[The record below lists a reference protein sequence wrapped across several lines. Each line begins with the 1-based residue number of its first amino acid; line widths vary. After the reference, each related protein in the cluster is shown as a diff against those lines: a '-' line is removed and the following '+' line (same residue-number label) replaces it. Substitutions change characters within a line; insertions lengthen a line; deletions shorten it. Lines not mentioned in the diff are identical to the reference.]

1 MGANPSSQ
9 EGGAPIEN
17 QRTLRIHLVLEV
29 SIPEGT
35 PVFQALTLAFWR
47 FQGVAV
53 TSLFTAVLQ
62 AIEAR
67 TRTELVARFPGR
79 FRDKGRQAQPRQ
91 WQLPFGRVRFALAK
105 LWDPVARRTV
115 YPLKE
120 AMEVPKY
127 VRWCEETL
135 VPGYRL
141 AVLQSFRQSR
151 NALQG
156 LAPDGRAPSHATVHR
171 RFQGFAATLDPVPD
185 YSHRRGSKPAAYQQA
200 DGTKLKL
207 QAQGHRAG
215 SADLRL
221 VVGSR
226 TPHGP
231 LEVLDYSV
239 GDAWETIAERLRQRF
254 PKPPKVLVS
263 DGEEGIP
270 EALAGPET
278 LHQRCLVHGRRNLPF
293 ALYQD
298 GCKKG
303 DREPIEA
310 AFARIPGLQ
319 LCQAELARLD
329 PTDKATLRE
338 LLEASEQAFLA
349 LKRKLPAIDFP
360 HTRAYVLGLIEDGL
374 AYLRHLLATGETIP
388 LSTNRLESIWS
399 RVVLRLKQIGRR
411 WSIPGALHML
421 AACLIYALHPQRYAE
436 AEAALRGEHLP
447 QLSVLITSLET
458 VWAS

>member
-1 MGANPSSQ
+1 MGANPSDE

-17 QRTLRIHLVLEV
+17 QRTLQIHLVLEV
-29 SIPEGT
+29 KIPEEAT
-35 PVFQALTLAFWR
+35 LFQALTLAFWR

-53 TSLFTAVLQ
+53 TTLFTTVLQ
-62 AIEAR
+62 AIESR
-67 TRTELVARFPGR
+67 TRTELDTRFPGR
-79 FRDKGRQAQPRQ
+79 FRDKGTQGRR
-91 WQLPFGRVRFALAK
+91 WQLPFGLVRFALVK
-105 LWDPVARRTV
+105 LWDPVARRAV

-120 AMEVPKY
+120 AMELPRY

-141 AVLQSFRQSR
+141 AVLHSFRQSR
-151 NALQG
+151 KAIAG
-156 LAPDGRAPSHATVHR
+156 LAPDGRAPSPATVHR
-171 RFQGFAATLDPVPD
+171 RFQGFAASLDPVPD
-185 YSHRRGSKPAAYQQA
+185 YTHRRGPKPAAYQQA
-200 DGTKLKL
+200 DGTKSKL
-207 QAQGHRAG
+207 QAQGHHAG

-239 GDAWETIAERLRQRF
+239 GDSWDAISQRLRQRF

-270 EALAGPET
+270 EALAGPDT

-298 GCKKG
+298 GYGKA
-303 DREPIEA
+303 DRTRIEQ

-319 LCQAELARLD
+319 LCQAELARVA
-329 PTDKATLRE
+329 PTDQAALRE
-338 LLEASEQAFLA
+338 LLEASEQAFRA
-349 LKRKLPAIDFP
+349 LKRKLPAADFP
-360 HTRAYVLGLIEDGL
+360 HTRAYVLGLIADGL
-374 AYLRHLLATGETIP
+374 AYLRHLLATGHTIP
-388 LSTNRLESIWS
+388 ISTNRLESIWS
-399 RVVLRLKQIGRR
+399 RVVLRLKQIGHR

-421 AACLIYALHPQRYAE
+421 AACLVYALHPKRYAE
-436 AEAALRGEHLP
+436 AEATLRGEHLP
-447 QLSVLITSLET
+447 HLAVLITSLEA

>member
-1 MGANPSSQ
+1 M
-9 EGGAPIEN
+9 
-17 QRTLRIHLVLEV
+17 
-29 SIPEGT
+29 
-35 PVFQALTLAFWR
+35 
-47 FQGVAV
+47 
-53 TSLFTAVLQ
+53 
-62 AIEAR
+62 
-67 TRTELVARFPGR
+67 
-79 FRDKGRQAQPRQ
+79 
-91 WQLPFGRVRFALAK
+91 K

-120 AMEVPKY
+120 ALELPKRI
-127 VRWCEETL
+127 RWCEETL

-141 AVLQSFRQSR
+141 AVLQSFRQSQR
-151 NALQG
+151 AVAG
-156 LAPDGRAPSHATVHR
+156 LAPDGRAPSPATIHR

-185 YSHRRGSKPAAYQQA
+185 YTHRPGPKPAAFQQA

-207 QAQGHRAG
+207 QAQGHAAG
-215 SADLRL
+215 STDLRL

-226 TPHGP
+226 TPQGP

-254 PKPPKVLVS
+254 PTPPKVLVS

-270 EALAGPET
+270 EALAGPGT

-298 GCKKG
+298 GYRKAARG
-303 DREPIEA
+303 RIER

-329 PTDKATLRE
+329 PTDKAALRE
-338 LLEASEQAFLA
+338 LLAASEQAFVA
-349 LKRKLPAIDFP
+349 LQRKLPAADFP
-360 HTRAYVLGLIEDGL
+360 HTRAYVLRLIEDGL
-374 AYLRHLLATGETIP
+374 TYLCHLLATGERIP

-399 RVVLRLKQIGRR
+399 RAVLRLKQIGRR
-411 WSIPGALHML
+411 WSVPGALHML
-421 AACLIYALHPQRYAE
+421 AACLVYALHPTRYAE
-436 AEAALRGEHLP
+436 AEAALGGEHVP

>member
-1 MGANPSSQ
+1 
-9 EGGAPIEN
+9 
-17 QRTLRIHLVLEV
+17 
-29 SIPEGT
+29 
-35 PVFQALTLAFWR
+35 
-47 FQGVAV
+47 V
-53 TSLFTAVLQ
+53 TTLFTAVLR
-62 AIEAR
+62 AIESR
-67 TRTELVARFPGR
+67 TRTELETRFPGR
-79 FRDKGRQAQPRQ
+79 FRDKGTQGRQ
-91 WQLPFGRVRFALAK
+91 WQLPFGLVRFALMK

-115 YPLKE
+115 YPRKE
-120 AMEVPKY
+120 AMELPKH

-141 AVLQSFRQSR
+141 AVLQSFRQSQKAVR
-151 NALQG
+151 G

-185 YSHRRGSKPAAYQQA
+185 STHRPGPKPAAYQQA

-226 TPHGP
+226 SPHGP
-231 LEVLDYSV
+231 LEVLDFSV
-239 GDAWETIAERLRQRF
+239 GDAWETIAQRLRQRF

-270 EALAGPET
+270 EALAGPDT

-298 GCKKG
+298 GYVKA
-303 DREPIEA
+303 DRTRIEQ

-319 LCQAELARLD
+319 LCQAELARVD

-349 LKRKLPAIDFP
+349 LKRQLPEIDFP
-360 HTRAYVLGLIEDGL
+360 
-374 AYLRHLLATGETIP
+374 
-388 LSTNRLESIWS
+388 
-399 RVVLRLKQIGRR
+399 
-411 WSIPGALHML
+411 
-421 AACLIYALHPQRYAE
+421 
-436 AEAALRGEHLP
+436 LP
-447 QLSVLITSLET
+447 APTS
-458 VWAS
+458 WASSRTGWPTSATSWRPARPSRSPRTGWRASGAGCSCASSRSAAGGPYPGRSTCWRLVSCTPSTRSATRRLRRPFGESTSPSSRS

>member
-1 MGANPSSQ
+1 MGANPSGQ

-17 QRTLRIHLVLEV
+17 QRTLQIHLVLEV

-35 PVFQALTLAFWR
+35 TLFQALTLAFWR
-47 FQGVAV
+47 FQGLAV
-53 TSLFTAVLQ
+53 TTLFTAVLQ

-67 TRTELVARFPGR
+67 SQTELAARFPGR
-79 FRDKGRQAQPRQ
+79 FRNKGTQARQ
-91 WQLPFGRVRFALAK
+91 WQLPFGQVRLALAK
-105 LWDPVARRTV
+105 LWDRVARQTV

-120 AMEVPKY
+120 AMELPKH

-141 AVLQSFRQSR
+141 AILQSFRQSQQ
-151 NALQG
+151 AVQG
-156 LAPDGRAPSHATVHR
+156 LAPDGRAPSHSTVHR

-185 YSHRRGSKPAAYQQA
+185 YTHRRGSKPAAYQQA

-207 QAQGHRAG
+207 QVQGHNAG

-239 GDAWETIAERLRQRF
+239 ADSWDEIAQRLRQRF

-270 EALAGPET
+270 EALAGPGT

-298 GCKKG
+298 GYLKA
-303 DREPIEA
+303 DRDRVEQ

-329 PTDKATLRE
+329 PTDTAAIRE
-338 LLEASEQAFLA
+338 LLETSEQAFLA
-349 LKRKLPAIDFP
+349 LKRRLPAADFP
-360 HTRAYVLGLIEDGL
+360 HTRRYVLGLIEDGL
-374 AYLRHLLATGETIP
+374 AYLRHLLATGQTIP

-399 RVVLRLKQIGRR
+399 RVLLRLKQIGRR
-411 WSIPGALHML
+411 WSAPGALNML
-421 AACLIYALHPQRYAE
+421 AACLVYALHPKRYAE

-447 QLSVLITSLET
+447 QVSVLITSLET
-458 VWAS
+458 AWAS

>member
-1 MGANPSSQ
+1 M
-9 EGGAPIEN
+9 
-17 QRTLRIHLVLEV
+17 T
-29 SIPEGT
+29 T
-35 PVFQALTLAFWR
+35 
-47 FQGVAV
+47 
-53 TSLFTAVLQ
+53 LFTAVLQ

-67 TRTELVARFPGR
+67 SRMALVTRCPGR
-79 FRDKGRQAQPRQ
+79 FRNMGTPPRQ
-91 WQLPFGRVRFALAK
+91 WELPFGPVQFALGK
-105 LWDPVARRTV
+105 LWDRVARQTV

-120 AMEVPKY
+120 AMEVPAR
-127 VRWCEETL
+127 VRWCAETL

-141 AVLQSFRQSR
+141 AVIPSFRQSQK
-151 NALQG
+151 AVAG
-156 LAPDGRAPSHATVHR
+156 LAPDGRAPSHAPVHR

-185 YSHRRGSKPAAYQQA
+185 CTHRPGPTPAAYHQA
-200 DGTKLKL
+200 DGTQLKL
-207 QAQGHRAG
+207 QARGHQAG

-226 TPHGP
+226 TPPAPWRCSTTVSGIP
-231 LEVLDYSV
+231 GGAV
-239 GDAWETIAERLRQRF
+239 AERLRQRF

-263 DGEEGIP
+263 DGEEGLP
-270 EALAGPET
+270 EALASPDT

-298 GCKKG
+298 GYLQA
-303 DREPIEA
+303 DRARIER

-338 LLEASEQAFLA
+338 VLAASEQAFLA
-349 LKRKLPAIDFP
+349 LKRQLPELDFP

-374 AYLRHLLATGETIP
+374 ASLRHLLATGQTIP

-399 RVVLRLKQIGRR
+399 RILLRLKQIGCR
-411 WSIPGALHML
+411 WSAPGALHML
-421 AACLIYALHPQRYAE
+421 AACLVYALHPKRYAE

>member
-1 MGANPSSQ
+1 MGANPSSE

-17 QRTLRIHLVLEV
+17 QRTLQIHLVLEV

-35 PVFQALTLAFWR
+35 TLFQALTLAFWR
-47 FQGVAV
+47 FQGLAV
-53 TSLFTAVLQ
+53 TTLFRAVLQ

-67 TRTELVARFPGR
+67 TQRELEARFPGR
-79 FRDKGRQAQPRQ
+79 FRNKGRSQPRQ
-91 WQLPFGRVRFALAK
+91 WQLPFGPVRFALAK
-105 LWDPVARRTV
+105 LWDRGARRTV

-120 AMEVPKY
+120 AMEVPER

-135 VPGYRL
+135 LPGYRL
-141 AVLQSFRQSR
+141 AVLQSFRQSQK
-151 NALQG
+151 AVAG
-156 LAPDGRAPSHATVHR
+156 MAPDGRAPSHQTVHR
-171 RFQGFAATLDPVPD
+171 RFQDFAETLDPIPD
-185 YSHRRGSKPAAYQQA
+185 YTHRPGPKPAAYQQA

-207 QAQGHRAG
+207 QAQGRNAG
-215 SADLRL
+215 SADMRL

-239 GDAWETIAERLRQRF
+239 GDSWEEIAARLRRRF
-254 PKPPKVLVS
+254 PKPPKVLLS

-270 EALAGPET
+270 EALAGPDT

-298 GCKKG
+298 GYGKA
-303 DREPIEA
+303 DRTRIEQ

-329 PTDKATLRE
+329 PTDHAALRE

-349 LKRKLPAIDFP
+349 LKRRLPATEFP
-360 HTRAYVLGLIEDGL
+360 HTRRYVLGLIEDGL
-374 AYLRHLLATGETIP
+374 AYLRHLLATGQTIP

-399 RVVLRLKQIGRR
+399 RVLLRLKQIGRR

-421 AACLIYALHPQRYAE
+421 AACLVYALHPQRYAE
-436 AEAALRGEHLP
+436 AEAALRGEFLP
-447 QLSVLITSLET
+447 QVSVLITSLET

>member
-1 MGANPSSQ
+1 MGVNPFGQ

-35 PVFQALTLAFWR
+35 PLFQALTLAFWR

-53 TSLFTAVLQ
+53 TTLFTAVLQ

-67 TRTELVARFPGR
+67 TRTELETRFPGR
-79 FRDKGRQAQPRQ
+79 FRDKGRQARQ
-91 WQLPFGRVRFALAK
+91 WQLPFGAVQLGLVK
-105 LWDPVARRTV
+105 LRDRLARRTV

-120 AMEVPKY
+120 ALELPGH

-135 VPGYRL
+135 APGYRL
-141 AVLQSFRQSR
+141 AVIQSFRQSQR
-151 NALQG
+151 AVAG
-156 LAPDGRAPSHATVHR
+156 LAPDGRAPSLATVHR

-185 YSHRRGSKPAAYQQA
+185 YTHRPGPKPAAYQQA

-207 QAQGHRAG
+207 QAAGHAAG

-226 TPHGP
+226 TPHGA

-239 GDAWETIAERLRQRF
+239 GDSWDAIAQRLRQRF
-254 PKPPKVLVS
+254 PTPPQVLLS

-270 EALAGPET
+270 AALAGPAT
-278 LHQRCLVHGRRNLPF
+278 RHQRCLVHGRRHLLS

-298 GCKKG
+298 GVKKAA
-303 DREPIEA
+303 RAPIET

-319 LCQAELARLD
+319 LCEAELARVE
-329 PTDKATLRE
+329 PTDTATLRA
-338 LLEASEQAFLA
+338 LLAASERTFRT
-349 LKRKLPAIDFP
+349 LKRKLPRAQFP
-360 HTRAYVLGLIEDGL
+360 HTRRYVLGLIEDGL
-374 AYLRHLLATGETIP
+374 AYLRHLLATGQRIP

-399 RVVLRLKQIGRR
+399 RVLLRLKQIGRR
-411 WSIPGALHML
+411 WSPTGALHML
-421 AACLIYALHPQRYAE
+421 AACLVYALHPQRYAE

-447 QLSVLITSLET
+447 QVSILITSLDT

>member
-1 MGANPSSQ
+1 MGANPSGQ

-35 PVFQALTLAFWR
+35 TLFQALTLAFWR

-53 TSLFTAVLQ
+53 TTLFTAVLQ

-67 TRTELVARFPGR
+67 TRTELETRFPGR
-79 FRDKGRQAQPRQ
+79 FRDKGTQPRQ
-91 WQLPFGRVRFALAK
+91 WQLPFGTVRLGLVK
-105 LWDPVARRTV
+105 LWDRAARRTV

-120 AMEVPKY
+120 ALELPSH

-135 VPGYRL
+135 APGYRL
-141 AVLQSFRQSR
+141 AVIQSFRQSQR
-151 NALQG
+151 AVQG
-156 LAPDGRAPSHATVHR
+156 LAPDGRAPSVATVHR
-171 RFQGFAATLDPVPD
+171 RFQGFATRLEPVPD
-185 YSHRRGSKPAAYQQA
+185 STHRRGPKPAAYQQA

-207 QAQGHRAG
+207 QAQGHAAG
-215 SADLRL
+215 TAELRL

-239 GDAWETIAERLRQRF
+239 GDSWDAIAQRLRQRF
-254 PKPPKVLVS
+254 PTPPKVLVS

-270 EALAGPET
+270 AALAGPDT
-278 LHQRCLVHGRRNLPF
+278 LQQRCLVHGRRNLPF

-298 GCKKG
+298 GYRKA
-303 DREPIEA
+303 DRESIEA

-329 PTDKATLRE
+329 PTDTATLQD
-338 LLEASEQAFLA
+338 LLEASARAFRS
-349 LKRKLPAIDFP
+349 LKRKLPPAEFP
-360 HTRAYVLGLIEDGL
+360 HTRRYVLGLIEDGL
-374 AYLRHLLATGETIP
+374 AYLRHLLATGQTIP

-399 RVVLRLKQIGRR
+399 RVLLRLKQIGRR
-411 WSIPGALHML
+411 WSPTGALHML
-421 AACLIYALHPQRYAE
+421 AACLVYALHPKRYAE
-436 AEAALRGEHLP
+436 VEAALRGEHLP
-447 QLSVLITSLET
+447 QVSILITSLET

>member
-1 MGANPSSQ
+1 MGANPSWQ

-29 SIPEGT
+29 QIPEEAT
-35 PVFQALTLAFWR
+35 LFQALTLAFWR
-47 FQGVAV
+47 FQGLAV
-53 TSLFTAVLQ
+53 TTLFTAVLQ

-67 TRTELVARFPGR
+67 TRGDLETRFPGR
-79 FRDKGRQAQPRQ
+79 FRNKGTQARR
-91 WQLPFGRVRFALAK
+91 WQLPFGQVRFALAK

-120 AMEVPKY
+120 AMEVPRY

-141 AVLQSFRQSR
+141 AVLQSFRQSQK
-151 NALQG
+151 AVQG
-156 LAPDGRAPSHATVHR
+156 LTPDGRAPSHHTVHR

-185 YSHRRGSKPAAYQQA
+185 YTHRPGPKPAAYQQA

-239 GDAWETIAERLRQRF
+239 GDTWEAIAQRLRQRF

-270 EALAGPET
+270 EALAGPDT

-298 GCKKG
+298 GYLKA
-303 DREPIEA
+303 DRGRIER

-319 LCQAELARLD
+319 LCQAELARVD
-329 PTDKATLRE
+329 PTDKAALRE

-349 LKRKLPAIDFP
+349 LKRKLPEIDFP

-399 RVVLRLKQIGRR
+399 RVLLRLKQIGRR
-411 WSIPGALHML
+411 WSAPGALNML
-421 AACLIYALHPQRYAE
+421 AACLVYALHPKRYAE
-436 AEAALRGEHLP
+436 AEATLRGEHLP

>member
-1 MGANPSSQ
+1 MGANPSDE

-17 QRTLRIHLVLEV
+17 QRTLQIHLVLEV
-29 SIPEGT
+29 KIPEEAT
-35 PVFQALTLAFWR
+35 LFQALTLAFWR

-53 TSLFTAVLQ
+53 TTLFTTVLQ
-62 AIEAR
+62 AIESR
-67 TRTELVARFPGR
+67 TRTELDTRFPGR
-79 FRDKGRQAQPRQ
+79 FRDKGTQGRR
-91 WQLPFGRVRFALAK
+91 WQLPFGLVRFALVK
-105 LWDPVARRTV
+105 LWDPVARRAV

-120 AMEVPKY
+120 AMELPRY

-141 AVLQSFRQSR
+141 AVLHSFRQSR
-151 NALQG
+151 KAIAG
-156 LAPDGRAPSHATVHR
+156 LAPDGRAPSPATVHR
-171 RFQGFAATLDPVPD
+171 RFQGFAASLDPVPD
-185 YSHRRGSKPAAYQQA
+185 YTHRRGPKPAAYQQA

-207 QAQGHRAG
+207 QAQGHHAG

-239 GDAWETIAERLRQRF
+239 GDSWDAISQRLRQRF
-254 PKPPKVLVS
+254 PKPPEVLVS

-270 EALAGPET
+270 EALAGPDT

-298 GCKKG
+298 GYGKA
-303 DREPIEA
+303 DRTRIEQ

-319 LCQAELARLD
+319 LCQAELARVA
-329 PTDKATLRE
+329 PTDQAALRE
-338 LLEASEQAFLA
+338 LLEASEQAFRA
-349 LKRKLPAIDFP
+349 LKRKLPAADFP
-360 HTRAYVLGLIEDGL
+360 HTRAYVLGLIADGL
-374 AYLRHLLATGETIP
+374 AYLRHLLATGHTIP
-388 LSTNRLESIWS
+388 ISTNRLESIWS
-399 RVVLRLKQIGRR
+399 RVVLRLKQIGHR

-421 AACLIYALHPQRYAE
+421 AACLVYALHPKRYAE
-436 AEAALRGEHLP
+436 AEATLRGEHLP
-447 QLSVLITSLET
+447 HLAVLITSLEA

>member
-1 MGANPSSQ
+1 MGAHPSDQ

-35 PVFQALTLAFWR
+35 PWFQALTLAFWR
-47 FQGVAV
+47 FQGVAM
-53 TSLFTAVLQ
+53 TTLFTAVLR
-62 AIEAR
+62 AIESR
-67 TRTELVARFPGR
+67 TRTELETRVPGR
-79 FRDKGRQAQPRQ
+79 FRDKGRSQPRQ
-91 WQLPFGRVRFALAK
+91 WQLPFGCVRFALAK

-120 AMEVPKY
+120 ALELPSH

-135 VPGYRL
+135 LPGYRL
-141 AVLQSFRQSR
+141 AVLQSFRQSQK
-151 NALQG
+151 AVQG
-156 LAPDGRAPSHATVHR
+156 LAPDGRAPSPATVHR
-171 RFQGFAATLDPVPD
+171 RFQGFAETLDPVPD
-185 YSHRRGSKPAAYQQA
+185 YTHRRGPKPAAYQQA

-207 QAQGHRAG
+207 QAQGHDAG
-215 SADLRL
+215 NAELRL

-231 LEVLDYSV
+231 LELLDYSL
-239 GDAWETIAERLRQRF
+239 GDSWEAIATRLRQRF
-254 PKPPKVLVS
+254 PTPPKALVS

-270 EALAGPET
+270 EALAGPDT

-298 GCKKG
+298 GYGKA

-319 LCQAELARLD
+319 LCQAELARLAAE
-329 PTDKATLRE
+329 DKATLQE
-338 LLEASEQAFLA
+338 LLDASERTFRT
-349 LKRKLPAIDFP
+349 LKRKLPAAEFP
-360 HTRAYVLGLIEDGL
+360 HTRRYVLGLIEDGL
-374 AYLRHLLATGETIP
+374 AYLRHLLATGQTIP
-388 LSTNRLESIWS
+388 LSTNRLESVWS
-399 RVVLRLKQIGRR
+399 RVLLRLKRIGRR
-411 WSIPGALHML
+411 WSPIGGLHML
-421 AACLIYALHPQRYAE
+421 AACLVYALHPQRYAE
-436 AEAALRGEHLP
+436 VEAALRGERLP

>member
-1 MGANPSSQ
+1 MGANPSGE

-17 QRTLRIHLVLEV
+17 QRTLQIHLVLEV

-35 PVFQALTLAFWR
+35 TLFQALTLAFWR
-47 FQGVAV
+47 FQGLAV
-53 TSLFTAVLQ
+53 TTLFTAVLQ

-67 TRTELVARFPGR
+67 TQTELAARFPGR
-79 FRDKGRQAQPRQ
+79 FRNKGTQPRQ
-91 WQLPFGRVRFALAK
+91 WQLPFGLVRLSLAK

-120 AMEVPKY
+120 AMELPKH

-141 AVLQSFRQSR
+141 AVLQSFRQSQK
-151 NALQG
+151 AVQG
-156 LAPDGRAPSHATVHR
+156 LAPDGRAPSHHTVHR

-185 YSHRRGSKPAAYQQA
+185 YTHRRGPKPGAYQQA
-200 DGTKLKL
+200 DGTKVKL
-207 QAQGHRAG
+207 QARGHNTG
-215 SADLRL
+215 GADMRL

-239 GDAWETIAERLRQRF
+239 GDSWDEIAQRLRRRF

-298 GCKKG
+298 GYLKA
-303 DREPIEA
+303 DRDRIEK
-310 AFARIPGLQ
+310 AFGRIPGLQ
-319 LCQAELARLD
+319 LCQAELARVD
-329 PTDKATLRE
+329 PTDKTAIRE
-338 LLEASEQAFLA
+338 LLEVSEQAFLA
-349 LKRKLPAIDFP
+349 LKRRLPEADFP
-360 HTRAYVLGLIEDGL
+360 HTRRYVLGLIEDGL
-374 AYLRHLLATGETIP
+374 AYLRHLLVTGQTIP

-399 RVVLRLKQIGRR
+399 RVLLRLKQIGRR
-411 WSIPGALHML
+411 WSTPGALHML
-421 AACLIYALHPQRYAE
+421 AACLVYALHPQRYAE
-436 AEAALRGEHLP
+436 AEAALRGEFLP
-447 QLSVLITSLET
+447 QISVLITALET

>member
-1 MGANPSSQ
+1 MGANPSWQ

-17 QRTLRIHLVLEV
+17 QRTLQIHLVLEV
-29 SIPEGT
+29 KIPEEAT
-35 PVFQALTLAFWR
+35 LFQALTLAFWR
-47 FQGVAV
+47 FQGLAV
-53 TSLFTAVLQ
+53 TTLFTAVLQ
-62 AIEAR
+62 ALETR
-67 TRTELVARFPGR
+67 TRTALETRFPGR
-79 FRDKGRQAQPRQ
+79 FRDKGTQPRQ
-91 WQLPFGRVRFALAK
+91 WELPFGRVAFALCK
-105 LWDPVARRTV
+105 LWDRVARQTV

-120 AMEVPKY
+120 AMELPAR

-141 AVLQSFRQSR
+141 AVLQSFRQSQK
-151 NALQG
+151 AVQG
-156 LAPDGRAPSHATVHR
+156 LAPDGRAPSHHTVHR

-185 YSHRRGSKPAAYQQA
+185 STHRRGSQPAAYQQA

-207 QAQGHRAG
+207 QAQGHNAG

-239 GDAWETIAERLRQRF
+239 GDAWTAIATRLHRRF
-254 PKPPKVLVS
+254 PTPPKVLLS

-270 EALAGPET
+270 DALAGPNT

-298 GCKKG
+298 GYKKG
-303 DREPIEA
+303 EREPIEA

-319 LCQAELARLD
+319 LCQAELARLAAA
-329 PTDKATLRE
+329 DKAALQE
-338 LLEASEQAFLA
+338 LLDASERAFLA
-349 LKRKLPAIDFP
+349 LKRKLPAADFP
-360 HTRAYVLGLIEDGL
+360 HTRCYVLGLIEDGL
-374 AYLRHLLATGETIP
+374 TYLRHLLATGQTIP

-399 RVVLRLKQIGRR
+399 RVLLRLKQIGRR
-411 WSIPGALHML
+411 WSAPGALNML
-421 AACLIYALHPQRYAE
+421 AACLVYALHPKRYAE
-436 AEAALRGEHLP
+436 AEAALRGEHFP
-447 QLSVLITSLET
+447 QVSVLITSLEIAW
-458 VWAS
+458 VP